1 MVLLLNERQ
10 KKALEHIKLSGR
22 INRESYCR
30 INNVKKSVAYEELKN
45 MVNENIIK
53 QVGKGKATYYIIFTG
68 RLPDDYRT
76 KENDSKRIEGN
87 G

>member
-10 KKALEHIKLSGR
+10 KKALEHIKLFGM

-30 INNVKKSVAYEELKN
+30 INSVKKSVAYEELRK
-45 MVNENIIK
+45 MIDECIIK

-76 KENDSKRIEGN
+76 KENGSKRIEGN